1 MELEKSAQALVAPA
15 KGLVAIDESFPS
27 INTQF
32 AYTGDALCHS
42 KETASCRV
50 RTNGFKNHIGAYV
63 LSSR

>member
-1 MELEKSAQALVAPA
+1 MELEKCAQALVAPA
-15 KGLVAIDESFPS
+15 KASWPLDESFPS

-50 RTNGFKNHIGAYV
+50 PDERFQNHIGTYV